1 MKLIFGNG
9 TSSNVQNSVVM
20 FTFFRFWPEIPQNSK
35 LFVQIEI
42 GILTNFKYTESNG
55 DVQFFRFR
63 LEIPFLGKFVRKNQ
77 NCQFKLKIGI

>member
-1 MKLIFGNG
+1 M
-9 TSSNVQNSVVM
+9 QNSVVM